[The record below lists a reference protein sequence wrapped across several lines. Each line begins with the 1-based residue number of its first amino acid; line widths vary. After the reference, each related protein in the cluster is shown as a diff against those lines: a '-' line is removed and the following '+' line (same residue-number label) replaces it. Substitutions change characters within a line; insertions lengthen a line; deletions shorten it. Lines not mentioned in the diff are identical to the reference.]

1 MTKAGRDAVYSLEN
15 DNSIL
20 IKETD
25 KGSAIVVWDR
35 DDYLREAKNQLNDK
49 NVYKDLNG
57 NVEVLLK
64 KSSKLSSKKSEIGEI
79 LATTH

>member
-1 MTKAGRDAVYSLEN
+1 MTKGGRDAVYSLEN

-35 DDYLREAKNQLNDK
+35 DDYLREAKTQLNDK
-49 NVYKDLNG
+49 NVYKYLAG

>member
-1 MTKAGRDAVYSLEN
+1 MTKGGRDAVYSLEN

-49 NVYKDLNG
+49 IVYKDLTG

-79 LATTH
+79 LVTTH

>member
-1 MTKAGRDAVYSLEN
+1 MTKGGRDAVYSLEN

-49 NVYKDLNG
+49 IVYKDLNG

>member
-1 MTKAGRDAVYSLEN
+1 MTKGGRDAVYSLEN

-49 NVYKDLNG
+49 NVYKDLTG

-64 KSSKLSSKKSEIGEI
+64 KSSKRSSKKSEIGEI

>member
-1 MTKAGRDAVYSLEN
+1 MTKGGSDAVYSLEN

-49 NVYKDLNG
+49 NVYKDLTG

>member
-1 MTKAGRDAVYSLEN
+1 MTKGGRDAVYSLEN

-35 DDYLREAKNQLNDK
+35 DDYLREAENQLNDK

>member
-1 MTKAGRDAVYSLEN
+1 MTKGGRDAVYSLEN

-49 NVYKDLNG
+49 NVYKDLTG

-64 KSSKLSSKKSEIGEI
+64 KSLKLSSKKSEIGEI

>member
-1 MTKAGRDAVYSLEN
+1 MTKGGRDAVYSLEN

-35 DDYLREAKNQLNDK
+35 DDYLNDK
-49 NVYKDLNG
+49 IVYKELTG

-64 KSSKLSSKKSEIGEI
+64 KSSKLS
-79 LATTH
+79 

>member
-1 MTKAGRDAVYSLEN
+1 MTKGGRDAVYSLEN

-35 DDYLREAKNQLNDK
+35 DDYLREAKTQLNDK
-49 NVYKDLNG
+49 NVYKYLAG

-64 KSSKLSSKKSEIGEI
+64 KSSKLSSKKSEI
-79 LATTH
+79 

>member
-1 MTKAGRDAVYSLEN
+1 MTKGGRDAVYSLEN